1 MGNKQFTYNLLSAE
15 KNPNWF
21 KKTVGYKKKMSSM
34 GWRGTKTNIVR
45 PDFNFFSL
53 EITEY
58 KTSLGKKYFR

>member
-1 MGNKQFTYNLLSAE
+1 MGNKQFTYNLYQQ
-15 KNPNWF
+15 
-21 KKTVGYKKKMSSM
+21 KKIPIGLKKRLDTKKKMSPM

-58 KTSLGKKYFR
+58 KKS